1 MKSSSEKCGS
11 RFAARRVALH
21 LHCLTASFALRT
33 RALEAS
39 RGSRRLPRERAYRRR
54 AWARFYWPDEVRPA
68 QETSFSITSHH
79 RDRNVV
85 ACRDEKGR
93 IEHIFWL

>member
-11 RFAARRVALH
+11 RFAARRFALH

-33 RALEAS
+33 RALEES
-39 RGSRRLPRERAYRRR
+39 RRSRRLPRERAYRRR

-68 QETSFSITSHH
+68 HGTSVSHYLASP
-79 RDRNVV
+79 RSEERRVGK
-85 ACRDEKGR
+85 EGR
-93 IEHIFWL
+93 SRWAPDH